1 MFKPYIN
8 KWASNL
14 KNIRKSNKNDLGRI
28 GEILVFNYRLY
39 FYPIFKNDNYYF
51 KELQVPGVIKE
62 YESLVDKMFVYDDSI
77 VKGFMQVKGSKLEKL
92 FVEPI
97 FHNNSI
103 GSKLLKYAIEKLCID
118 HLWVLE
124 KNIKAIS
131 FYERHGFNKTSSKK
145 YEDGTTEFL
154 VRLER

>member
-1 MFKPYIN
+1 MSKCI
-8 KWASNL
+8 SNL
-14 KNIRKSNKNDLGRI
+14 ENIRRSNKDDLNRI
-28 GEILVFNYRLY
+28 AEILVFNYRLY

-51 KELQVPGVIKE
+51 KELQVFNLIKE
-62 YESLVDKMFVYDDSI
+62 YESFVDRIFVYDDSI

-145 YEDGTTEFL
+145 YEDGTTELL
-154 VRLER
+154 VRLEL